1 LSLRSGVLAELAIMT
16 FLTACLLYYM
26 NQIRNKKIDPKIRP
40 IAAMD
45 AIEEGVGRAAEMG
58 RPVHYCPGDVGRLSG
73 EFGPAVIASLNLYK
87 YTVGLCAKYDIPIF
101 TSIGSHPEVIPLTE
115 ALTEDA
121 YKEVGKPE
129 LYNPNN
135 ILFYGSSANKVARCG
150 TVIKNNVALNVQAGV
165 FYTEIQ
171 SHAVA
176 NMIGALNIGGSTRM
190 AAAYG
195 QAISCDYLFII
206 EDVLAAGAKCSGE
219 PTSVSSIVAEDVVK
233 WLIIGIGVIGIL
245 FGLANSNWFTSLLK
259 L

>member
-1 LSLRSGVLAELAIMT
+1 V
-16 FLTACLLYYM
+16 
-26 NQIRNKKIDPKIRP
+26 RNKKSVPSIRP

-45 AIEEGVGRAAEMG
+45 AIEEGIGRAAEMG
-58 RPVHYCPGDVGRLSG
+58 RPVHYAPGDVGRLSG

-101 TSIGSHPEVIPLTE
+101 TSIGAHPEVIPLTE
-115 ALTEDA
+115 ALCEDA
-121 YKEVGKPE
+121 YKEAGKPE
-129 LYNPNN
+129 LYNPSN
-135 ILFYGSSANKVARCG
+135 ILFYGTSAYKVARCG
-150 TVIKNNVALNVQAGV
+150 TVLKNNVALNVQAGV

-195 QAISCDYLFII
+195 QAICCDYLFII

-219 PTSVSSIVAEDVVK
+219 PTAVSSIAAEDVVK
-233 WLIIGIGVIGIL
+233 WVIIGIGIIGII
-245 FGLANSNWFTSLLK
+245 FGLANMRSFVDLLK